1 MSRNRSRRRRSGAKH
16 PASEWLS
23 LLPIVPLL
31 LLLTAGVG
39 YTAAQA
45 MSTEGAFQAAFGLP
59 GIGRT
64 MLFSLAVAAGSASV
78 SVALGTVL
86 AYLLW
91 RLPAV
96 YRRWGSALA
105 LPLILP
111 HVVVGFLTLV
121 WFGQSGL
128 VSAAFE
134 RIGLHG
140 VYRSPLFRGDG
151 VGIVL
156 AYVYKSAPFVLFLV
170 LPVLRRIDPAYLQT
184 ARMLGAGELRSFAS
198 VLLPRLVP
206 AAGAAWIILFVYSFG
221 AYDLPFMVGESSPRM
236 ISLYLYRIY
245 FARPISERP
254 TAAAL
259 LFVVFLVGVVMV
271 VAYTRA
277 ASGTEE
283 RERRL

>member
-1 MSRNRSRRRRSGAKH
+1 MSREAWWRLRSRLRRSVHGC
-16 PASEWLS
+16 LS
-23 LLPIVPLL
+23 LLPVAPLL
-31 LLLTAGVG
+31 LLLAAGVR
-39 YTAAQA
+39 YTGAQA
-45 MSTEGAFQAAFGLP
+45 LSTEGAFQAAFELP
-59 GIGRT
+59 DLGRT
-64 MLFSLAVAAGSASV
+64 MLFSLAVAAASATL
-78 SVALGTVL
+78 SVALGIAL

-91 RLPAV
+91 RSPAV
-96 YRRWGSALA
+96 YRRWGSTFA

-128 VSAAFE
+128 VAAAFE

-151 VGIVL
+151 VGIVI

-170 LPVLRRIDPAYLQT
+170 MPVLRRIDPAYLQT

-206 AAGAAWIILFVYSFG
+206 AAGGAWIILFVYSFG

-254 TAAAL
+254 IAAAL
-259 LFVVFLVGVVMV
+259 LFLVFLVGLVVV
-271 VAYTRA
+271 VAYARA
-277 ASGTEE
+277 VSGTEE